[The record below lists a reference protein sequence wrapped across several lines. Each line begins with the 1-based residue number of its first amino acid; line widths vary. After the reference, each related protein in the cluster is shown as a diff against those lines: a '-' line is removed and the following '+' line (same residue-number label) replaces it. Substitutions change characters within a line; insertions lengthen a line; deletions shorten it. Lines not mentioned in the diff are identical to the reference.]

1 MDMKMKMKMS
11 KLQSM
16 VYESTNKIEKET
28 KVNTKYSWVTRATC
42 RWIICKDLLQMGD
55 YLSFSLS
62 LLFEVLGYSCPL
74 YTVVCHAAECGI
86 GTKREHW
93 TRLQF
98 NLEPGLFFLIWGV
111 CLGFAVITTHLFDVI
126 VVLLRLLFVAL
137 RLLLKKGLKATSTSI
152 YGYGYDIRFR

>member
-1 MDMKMKMKMS
+1 MQRNAE
-11 KLQSM
+11 L
-16 VYESTNKIEKET
+16 ERNAST
-28 KVNTKYSWVTRATC
+28 
-42 RWIICKDLLQMGD
+42 
-55 YLSFSLS
+55 
-62 LLFEVLGYSCPL
+62 
-74 YTVVCHAAECGI
+74 
-86 GTKREHW
+86 EHGCN
-93 TRLQF
+93 F